1 MEPSVT
7 DTQNLPRIA
16 VIGTGGTI
24 SSVGR
29 DSLDIATY
37 ADTGKKYEVDE
48 LLAQFPETA
57 AVADL
62 VPVRYRAV
70 GSRAIGPAEWL
81 ELHRLIHDTAN
92 ADPAIAGIVVTHG
105 TSTLEETAY
114 FLNLTVKLDI
124 PVVLVGAQRP
134 ASALSTDAGLN
145 LVNAIRVAGAPESR
159 RRGVLVVLNDE
170 IHAAR
175 EVTKTSTLRLHTF
188 KSPDFGPLGHA
199 DADRIAYYRMPE
211 RRHAPDTPFDVQ
223 GRDSLPRVD
232 IAMSY
237 AGADG
242 AAIDAFVDAGAA
254 GIVSAGLLPGFAT
267 AAELEALD
275 RAVDKGVVV
284 VQAVRNGSGRLVV
297 VKSGRPKTCVL
308 ADNLSPPKAR
318 ILLMLALTVTQDT
331 AAIQDMFD
339 RF

>member
-1 MEPSVT
+1 MTETAP
-7 DTQNLPRIA
+7 LPRIA

-37 ADTGKKYEVDE
+37 TDTGEKYEVDE
-48 LLAQFPETA
+48 LLAQFPETGR
-57 AVADL
+57 VAEL
-62 VPVRYRAV
+62 LPIRYRAV

-81 ELHRLIHDTAN
+81 ELHRLIHETAA
-92 ADPAIAGIVVTHG
+92 ADPAIAGVVVTHG

-145 LVNAIRVAGAPESR
+145 LVNAIRTAGAPGSR
-159 RRGVLVVLNDE
+159 GRGVLVVLNDE

-199 DADRIAYYRMPE
+199 DADRIAYYRAPL
-211 RRHAPDTPFDVQ
+211 RRHAPDTVFDVQ

-237 AGADG
+237 AGSDG
-242 AAIDAFVDAGAA
+242 AAVDAFVAA
-254 GIVSAGLLPGFAT
+254 SAEGIVSAGLLPGFAT

-275 RAVDKGVVV
+275 RAVDKGIIV
-284 VQAVRNGSGRLVV
+284 VQSVRNGSGRLVT
-297 VKSGRPKTCVL
+297 VKTGRPKSCVL
-308 ADNLSPPKAR
+308 ADNLTPPKAR
-318 ILLMLALTVTQDT
+318 ILLMLALTATRNEVE
-331 AAIQDMFD
+331 IQGMFGTY
-339 RF
+339 

>member
-1 MEPSVT
+1 MT
-7 DTQNLPRIA
+7 DTKPLPRIA

-37 ADTGKKYEVDE
+37 ADTGVKYEVDE

-57 AVADL
+57 KVADL

-70 GSRAIGPAEWL
+70 GSRAIGPTEWL
-81 ELHRLIHDTAN
+81 ELHRLIHQTA
-92 ADPAIAGIVVTHG
+92 ASDPAIAGVVVTHG

-114 FLNLTVKLDI
+114 FLNLTIRLDI

-145 LVNAIRVAGAPESR
+145 LVNAIRVAGSPDSR
-159 RRGVLVVLNDE
+159 GRGVLVVLNDE
-170 IHAAR
+170 IHPAR

-199 DADRIAYYRMPE
+199 DADRIAYYRTPL
-211 RRHAPDTPFDVQ
+211 RRHAPDTPFDV
-223 GRDSLPRVD
+223 RKLDSLPRVD

-242 AAIDAFVDAGAA
+242 AAVDAFVAAGAQ

-267 AAELEALD
+267 TAELEALD
-275 RAVDKGVVV
+275 RAVNKGLVV
-284 VQAVRNGSGRLVV
+284 VQAVRNGSGRLVK

-308 ADNLSPPKAR
+308 ADNLTPPKAR
-318 ILLMLALTVTQDT
+318 ILLMLALGVTRD
-331 AAIQDMFD
+331 ADRIQQMFETY
-339 RF
+339 

>member
-1 MEPSVT
+1 MT
-7 DTQNLPRIA
+7 KKGGLPRVA

-48 LLAQFPETA
+48 LLAQFPETGR
-57 AVADL
+57 VADL
-62 VPVRYRAV
+62 VPIRYRAV

-81 ELHRLIHDTAN
+81 ELHRLIHDTAA
-92 ADPAIAGIVVTHG
+92 ADPDIAGVVVTHG

-145 LVNAIRVAGAPESR
+145 LVNAIRVAGSPDSR
-159 RRGVLVVLNDE
+159 GRGVLVVLNDE

-199 DADRIAYYRMPE
+199 DADRIAYYRAPL
-211 RRHAPDTPFDVQ
+211 RRHAPDTIFDVQ

-242 AAIDAFVDAGAA
+242 AAVDAFVAAGAE

-275 RAVDKGVVV
+275 RAVDKGVIV
-284 VQAVRNGSGRLVV
+284 VQSVRNGSGRLVT
-297 VKSGRPKTCVL
+297 VKSGRPKSCVL
-308 ADNLSPPKAR
+308 ADNLTPPKAR
-318 ILLMLALTVTQDT
+318 ILLMLALTLTRDEVEIRDS
-331 AAIQDMFD
+331 FNSY
-339 RF
+339 

>member
-1 MEPSVT
+1 MAENPG
-7 DTQNLPRIA
+7 LPRIA

-37 ADTGKKYEVDE
+37 ADTGEKYQVDE
-48 LLAQFPETA
+48 LLARFPE
-57 AVADL
+57 AVRVAEP

-81 ELHRLIHDTAN
+81 ELHRLIHDTAAAERN
-92 ADPAIAGIVVTHG
+92 IAGVVLTHG
-105 TSTLEETAY
+105 TSTLEESAY
-114 FLNLTVKLDI
+114 FLNLTVRLDI

-145 LVNAIRVAGAPESR
+145 LVNALRVAGSPDSR
-159 RRGVLVVLNDE
+159 GRGVLVVLNDE

-175 EVTKTSTLRLHTF
+175 DVTKTSTLRLHTF

-199 DADRIAYYRMPE
+199 DADRVAYYRAPV
-211 RRHAPDTPFDVQ
+211 RRHAPDAVFELE

-242 AAIDAFVDAGAA
+242 AAIDAFVEAGAE
-254 GIVSAGLLPGFAT
+254 GIVSAGLLPGFVT
-267 AAELEALD
+267 AAELEAYD
-275 RAVDKGVVV
+275 RAVEKGIVV
-284 VQAVRNGSGRLVV
+284 VQSVRNGSGRLIAVRT
-297 VKSGRPKTCVL
+297 GRPKRCVL
-308 ADNLSPPKAR
+308 ADNLSPAKAR
-318 ILLMLALTVTQDT
+318 ILLMLALTRTCDP
-331 AAIQDMFD
+331 AEIQAMFEIY
-339 RF
+339 

>member
-1 MEPSVT
+1 MTET
-7 DTQNLPRIA
+7 GALPRIA

-48 LLAQFPETA
+48 LLAQFPETGR
-57 AVADL
+57 VADL

-70 GSRAIGPAEWL
+70 GSRAIGPTEWL
-81 ELHRLIHDTAN
+81 ELHRLIHETAA

-145 LVNAIRVAGAPESR
+145 LVNAIRTAGAPDSR
-159 RRGVLVVLNDE
+159 GRGVLVVLNDE

-199 DADRIAYYRMPE
+199 DADRIAYYRAPQ
-211 RRHAPDTPFDVQ
+211 RRHAPDTIFDVQ

-237 AGADG
+237 AGSDG
-242 AAIDAFVDAGAA
+242 AAVDAFVAAGAE

-275 RAVDKGVVV
+275 RAVDKGVIV
-284 VQAVRNGSGRLVV
+284 VQSVRNGSGRLVT
-297 VKSGRPKTCVL
+297 VKTGRPKICVL
-308 ADNLSPPKAR
+308 ADNLTPPKAR
-318 ILLMLALTVTQDT
+318 ILLMLSLTLTRDEVE
-331 AAIQDMFD
+331 IQGMFETY
-339 RF
+339 

>member
-1 MEPSVT
+1 MTKKSG
-7 DTQNLPRIA
+7 LPRVA

-48 LLAQFPETA
+48 LLAQFPETGR
-57 AVADL
+57 VADL
-62 VPVRYRAV
+62 VPIRYRAV

-81 ELHRLIHDTAN
+81 ELHRLIHDTAA
-92 ADPAIAGIVVTHG
+92 ADPAIAGVVVTHG

-159 RRGVLVVLNDE
+159 GRGVLVVLNDE

-199 DADRIAYYRMPE
+199 DADRIAYYRAPL
-211 RRHAPDTPFDVQ
+211 RRHAPDTIFDVQ

-242 AAIDAFVDAGAA
+242 AAVDAFVAAGAE

-275 RAVDKGVVV
+275 RAVDKGVIV
-284 VQAVRNGSGRLVV
+284 VQSVRNGSGRLVT
-297 VKSGRPKTCVL
+297 VKSGRPKSCVL
-308 ADNLSPPKAR
+308 ADNLTPPKAR
-318 ILLMLALTVTQDT
+318 ILLMLALTLTRDEVEIRDSFTSY
-331 AAIQDMFD
+331 
-339 RF
+339 